1 MGQCG
6 HKLSLL
12 RPGWKSLV
20 LLHPKWHPNLFKHS
34 VVFRAIFKTQKCAKM
49 CTSKR
54 SDTILDEIS
63 AQISKVIAPSQ
74 SVARWTAAWRVDGCD
89 HYSTGVCTDHYSTG
103 VLPPSS
109 SLFPLLTF
117 FFFPSPPPISQMM
130 SKLFV
135 AVTLG
140 VVMVLPSAFAL
151 KVIEKH
157 RDPSIDYRYGV
168 RFFSFTPSNL
178 VVFGVS
184 FCGV

>member
-1 MGQCG
+1 
-6 HKLSLL
+6 
-12 RPGWKSLV
+12 
-20 LLHPKWHPNLFKHS
+20 
-34 VVFRAIFKTQKCAKM
+34 
-49 CTSKR
+49 
-54 SDTILDEIS
+54 
-63 AQISKVIAPSQ
+63 
-74 SVARWTAAWRVDGCD
+74 
-89 HYSTGVCTDHYSTG
+89 
-103 VLPPSS
+103 
-109 SLFPLLTF
+109 
-117 FFFPSPPPISQMM
+117 MM